1 MTIKK
6 LYKLTNLERICT
18 LCNKDLDAKDI
29 IENNYIETYK
39 NRHYRLAHRTCYN
52 NYLKYV
58 KESVEKYGRRNNR

>member
-6 LYKLTNLERICT
+6 LYRLTNLERICT

-29 IENNYIETYK
+29 TENNYIETYK
-39 NRHYRLAHRTCYN
+39 NRHYRVAHRTCYD

-58 KESVEKYGRRNNR
+58 KESVEKIW

>member
-29 IENNYIETYK
+29 TENNYIETYK